1 MRTNVVDMQYL
12 IRLAER
18 SEVAKLSAIEKA
30 AAEPFYDYL
39 STLELTP
46 DKLDE
51 IVSLPFLLRAQTAGR
66 LWVAIV
72 ESQPVGF
79 IVGRPLAES
88 FFIVELD
95 VLPSHT
101 RLGIG
106 TALMRTACDY
116 AQAQEFE
123 AVTLTTFR
131 HVPWNIPFYETLGF
145 KVVLVEDLS
154 VEMQEIVEHEDRYG
168 FKREHRAVMKA
179 ALIPQPLL
187 PDLGEGESESR
198 FLSSVNS
205 KSLSPR
211 NRDLGC
217 RGQSGCS

>member
-1 MRTNVVDMQYL
+1 MQYL

-18 SEVAKLSAIEKA
+18 SEVTKLPAIEKA
-30 AAEPFYDYL
+30 AAQPFYAYL
-39 STLELTP
+39 SKLELTP

-51 IVSLPFLLRAQTAGR
+51 IVSLPFLLRAQTAGQ
-66 LWVAIV
+66 LWVAIA
-72 ESQPVGF
+72 ESQSAGFTEAQPVGF

-106 TALMRTACDY
+106 SALMRTACDY

-131 HVPWNIPFYETLGF
+131 HIPWNIPFYETLGF
-145 KVVLVEDLS
+145 EVVPKERLS
-154 VEMQEIVEHEDRYG
+154 IEMEEIVEHEDRYG
-168 FKREHRAVMKA
+168 FKREHRAVMRA
-179 ALIPQPLL
+179 ALIPQSLL
-187 PDLGEGESESR
+187 TDLGYRVHTS
-198 FLSSVNS
+198 
-205 KSLSPR
+205 
-211 NRDLGC
+211 D
-217 RGQSGCS
+217 